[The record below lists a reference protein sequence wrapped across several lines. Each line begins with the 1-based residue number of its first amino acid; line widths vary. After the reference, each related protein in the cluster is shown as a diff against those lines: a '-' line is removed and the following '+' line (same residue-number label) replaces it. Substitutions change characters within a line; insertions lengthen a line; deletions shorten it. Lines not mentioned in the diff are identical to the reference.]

1 MWLWA
6 RILILTL
13 TPVGYFHVQKTGNSS
28 LTTIG
33 NDGLKKQLKAHKPEL
48 IQILSTEL
56 PVNYYDK
63 HVEAAIAE
71 FNSRGISIM
80 DVPEINRKRA
90 SKLDQVMT
98 EAANHNDRKAF
109 LEALREWRQCF
120 HYPTPPRHRSHIRP
134 G

>member
-1 MWLWA
+1 MQLLHELQD
-6 RILILTL
+6 RGFKVSVVKGDTLKVIPGSKL
-13 TPVGYFHVQKTGNSS
+13 TPE
-28 LTTIG
+28 LTER
-33 NDGLKKQLKAHKPEL
+33 LKAHKPEL

-56 PVNYYDK
+56 PANYYDK

-90 SKLDQVMT
+90 SKLDKVMS

-109 LEALREWRQCF
+109 LKALREWRQCF
-120 HYPTPPRHRSHIRP
+120 H
-134 G
+134 

>member
-1 MWLWA
+1 MNTASLLKECESKN
-6 RILILTL
+6 ITL
-13 TPVGYFHVQKTGNSS
+13 RVVHDQLHYRAPKGA
-28 LTTIG
+28 L
-33 NDGLKKQLKAHKPEL
+33 NDGLKKQLKAYKPEL
-48 IQILSTEL
+48 IKILSTEL

-109 LEALREWRQCF
+109 LKALREWRQCF
-120 HYPTPPRHRSHIRP
+120 H
-134 G
+134 